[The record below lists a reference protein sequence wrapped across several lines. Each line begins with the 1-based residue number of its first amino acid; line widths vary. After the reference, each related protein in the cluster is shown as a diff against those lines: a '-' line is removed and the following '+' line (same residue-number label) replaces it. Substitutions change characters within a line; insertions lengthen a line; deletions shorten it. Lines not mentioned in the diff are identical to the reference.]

1 MIIDAHNHADWCGHD
16 FDKMIA
22 NMDRYHIDKTWIL
35 SWESPEGEYNAD
47 FNARTTG
54 CVFSRGNNTVPVG
67 FEQCLAYKQKAPD
80 RFILGYAPDPR
91 RADAIAALKT
101 AMEVFGVQVCG
112 EVKFRILYNTP
123 DVLDMFDFCGDAG
136 LPVTLH
142 YDNPKAV
149 HKPVNGCT
157 RSYWWYGGGIDSL
170 AQVLEECPKTNFL
183 GHAPGFWS
191 YISNDELADTAVYP
205 KGPVIL
211 GGKIEKMLEKYPN
224 LYCDIS
230 AGSGRIALSRDM
242 EYTYRLM
249 TRFPDRFVYARDY
262 FDNGHQELIEQLGL
276 PQNVKEMIYHENA
289 ERLVR
294 PL

>member
-16 FDKMIA
+16 FDAVIA
-22 NMDRYHIDKTWIL
+22 NMDQYQIDKMWVLT
-35 SWESPEGEYNAD
+35 WESPRGENSPGSEEII
-47 FNARTTG
+47 TG
-54 CVFSRGNNTVPVG
+54 AVFGRGINSVPVA

-80 RFILGYAPDPR
+80 RFVLGYAPDPR
-91 RADAIAALKT
+91 RIDAIPALKA
-101 AMEVFGVQVCG
+101 AMNIFGVQVCG
-112 EVKFRILYNTP
+112 EVKFRMLYNDP
-123 DVLDMFDFCGDAG
+123 DALELFSFCGDVG

-142 YDNPKAV
+142 FDNPKIPGAA
-149 HKPVNGCT
+149 NGYP
-157 RSYWWYGGGIDSL
+157 RKRWWYGGTLDSL
-170 AQVLEECPKTNFL
+170 EQMLQECPKTNFL

-191 YISNDELADTAVYP
+191 HISDDEMAETVAYP
-205 KGPVIL
+205 QGPVVP
-211 GGKIEKMLEKYPN
+211 GGRIEKMLEKYPN

-230 AGSGRIALSRDM
+230 AGSGRMALSRDM

-249 TRFPDRFVYARDY
+249 TRFPDRFVYARDH

-276 PQNVKEMIYHENA
+276 PTDVKEMVYHENA